1 MLKRALCLLE
11 GGVRQSGVEQGGMYL
26 LLGTAGVEQ
35 SSVEHSSVEQ
45 SIVEWS
51 SQPWSSQL
59 RSSQL
64 WSREE
69 L

>member
-11 GGVRQSGVEQGGMYL
+11 GGLRQSGVEQGGMYL

-35 SSVEHSSVEQ
+35 SSVEQ

-51 SQPWSSQL
+51 SQLW
-59 RSSQL
+59 SSQL
-64 WSREE
+64 WSRKE

>member
-11 GGVRQSGVEQGGMYL
+11 GGVRKSCVEQGGMYL
-26 LLGTAGVEQ
+26 LLGTAGLEKSSVEQ
-35 SSVEHSSVEQ
+35 SSVEVEQ

-51 SQPWSSQL
+51 SQLW
-59 RSSQL
+59 SSQL

>member
-35 SSVEHSSVEQ
+35 S
-45 SIVEWS
+45 IVEWS
-51 SQPWSSQL
+51 SQLWSSQL

>member
-26 LLGTAGVEQ
+26 LLGTADVKQ
-35 SSVEHSSVEQ
+35 SSVEK

-51 SQPWSSQL
+51 SQLWSSQM

-64 WSREE
+64 WRREE

>member
-35 SSVEHSSVEQ
+35 SSVEQSAVEQ
-45 SIVEWS
+45 GRAVVPAG
-51 SQPWSSQL
+51 Q
-59 RSSQL
+59 
-64 WSREE
+64 
-69 L
+69 

>member
-11 GGVRQSGVEQGGMYL
+11 GGVMQSGVEQGGMYL

-35 SSVEHSSVEQ
+35 SSVEQ

-51 SQPWSSQL
+51 SQLWSSQL

>member
-26 LLGTAGVEQ
+26 LLGTTGVEQ
-35 SSVEHSSVEQ
+35 SSVEQ

-51 SQPWSSQL
+51 SQLWSSQL
-59 RSSQL
+59 RSRQL

>member
-26 LLGTAGVEQ
+26 LLGTAGVKQ
-35 SSVEHSSVEQ
+35 SSVEQ
-45 SIVEWS
+45 SIVEWISQLWS
-51 SQPWSSQL
+51 SHLRGSQL